1 MTIMWNDA
9 QNSSVCF
16 QIVWNFVNYLL
27 ILFFVE
33 NKKRTCN
40 FSLKVALLIMYV
52 CFFPISFQSFCGS
65 VPRLSFHGLPIQSVR
80 KPFLNISL
88 FFLLQGLK
96 INGQLSSWWT
106 DPNQISSGGDIVLS
120 HRSLWQCWR
129 VTPLNMIQH

>member
-1 MTIMWNDA
+1 MLP
-9 QNSSVCF
+9 
-16 QIVWNFVNYLL
+16 LL
-27 ILFFVE
+27 SLEFCQLFANTFFVE
-33 NKKRTCN
+33 NKKEHAIS
-40 FSLKVALLIMYV
+40 SLKVALLIMYL
-52 CFFPISFQSFCGS
+52 CMFFPISFQSFCGS

-120 HRSLWQCWR
+120 HKVYGNAEGFS
-129 VTPLNMIQH
+129 VTPLNIIQH

>member
-1 MTIMWNDA
+1 MMHKILLFASTT
-9 QNSSVCF
+9 
-16 QIVWNFVNYLL
+16 FVG
-27 ILFFVE
+27 ILSIICQYFFVE
-33 NKKRTCN
+33 NKKEHAI
-40 FSLKVALLIMYV
+40 SLKVALLIMYL
-52 CFFPISFQSFCGS
+52 CMFFPISFQSFCGS

-96 INGQLSSWWT
+96 INGQQSSWWT

-120 HRSLWQCWR
+120 HKVYGNAEGFS